1 MNAQICAKLRQTAS
15 VSGAERENVQIP
27 RDMEVLV
34 AHKPHHPTARE
45 RIIDLYDDLRPFLHA
60 YLRSLGVSSDEAED
74 VIQETF
80 LRLVR
85 FRFPRSTED
94 NLQAWLFRV
103 AHHLSVD
110 VHRFERR
117 WSHNNDEQSG
127 TIIRRRADPGLTP
140 EPRLILH
147 ERRQQLENVFAQ
159 LTPRRRSIGLLVV
172 EGC

>member
-34 AHKPHHPTARE
+34 AHKPHHTTARE

-74 VIQETF
+74 VIQERF

-94 NLQAWLFRV
+94 NLRACLFRV
-103 AHHLSVD
+103 AHHLSKEVR
-110 VHRFERR
+110 RFQRR
-117 WSHNNDEQSG
+117 WSHNNDEQPG
-127 TIIRRRADPGLTP
+127 TIVRHRVDPGLTP
-140 EPRLILH
+140 ELRLILL
-147 ERRQQLENVFAQ
+147 ERRRQFENAFAQ
-159 LTPRRRSIGLLVV
+159 LTSKQRSIGLLAADI
-172 EGC
+172 